1 MNANCYAGDV
11 NVDSNDKMMLVMHVD
26 DFDAVNDFDG
36 VDDVD
41 GGAAVMDMVNYVDD
55 VDNAIENVDNDI
67 NDTEQFQKRMFH
79 KKLEKLSFV
88 CWMFLNTVEKVIN
101 FWSCMSVAI
110 PRMTAPGHVFR
121 STNNCL
127 SQVWETRVVVK
138 LFVKDTEV
146 TLKCI
151 ELTRYNLVDVCC

>member
-26 DFDAVNDFDG
+26 DFDAVNYFDG

-55 VDNAIENVDNDI
+55 VDNAIENIDNDI

-88 CWMFLNTVEKVIN
+88 C
-101 FWSCMSVAI
+101 
-110 PRMTAPGHVFR
+110 
-121 STNNCL
+121 
-127 SQVWETRVVVK
+127 
-138 LFVKDTEV
+138 
-146 TLKCI
+146 
-151 ELTRYNLVDVCC
+151 